1 MGKWRSGG
9 RSVAAAG
16 ADAAR
21 QEGREGRPRLRE
33 QVRRVIRTRR
43 YSRQTEK
50 SYWYWIRYFIR
61 FHRMRHPL
69 EMGEAEVAEFLSFL
83 ATERHVAVSTQ
94 SQALNALVFLYRAV
108 LERPLGEIQGIRP
121 AKRPRRLPV
130 VFTHEEAMAVIRR
143 LEAPYQLMAS
153 LMYGSGLRVTEAA
166 RLRMKDI
173 DLGRAV
179 LTVRDGK
186 GNKDRT
192 TILPPAVAG
201 RLKKRMQWVET
212 QWRRTPLD
220 RRQPVSLPFALA
232 RKYPNAA
239 TSLPWQWLFP
249 APGLSLDDEDRAVRH
264 HLHVSA
270 VQRRVRRAVRACG
283 IGKPASCHTFRHSFA
298 TELLR
303 GGADIRTVQELLG
316 HVDLNTTQIYTHVL
330 GTGFAG
336 VRSPMEMI

>member
-1 MGKWRSGG
+1 MGEFRSDGG
-9 RSVAAAG
+9 SRVLSGQAASPERSQNN
-16 ADAAR
+16 R
-21 QEGREGRPRLRE
+21 LRLRE

-69 EMGEAEVAEFLSFL
+69 DMGEAEVAEFLSFL

-130 VFTHEEAMAVIRR
+130 VFSHDEAMAVIRR

-166 RLRMKDI
+166 RLRMKDV

-179 LTVRDGK
+179 LTVRNGK

-192 TILPPAVAG
+192 TILPAAVAG
-201 RLKKRMQWVET
+201 MLKERMQWVEA

-220 RRQPVSLPFALA
+220 RRKPVTLPFALA
-232 RKYPNAA
+232 RKYPRAA
-239 TSLPWQWLFP
+239 VSLPWQWLFP
-249 APGLSLDDEDRAVRH
+249 APGLSLDDEDRVVGH
-264 HLHVSA
+264 HLHVS
-270 VQRRVRRAVRACG
+270 VIQRRVRTAVRACG
-283 IGKPASCHTFRHSFA
+283 LGKPASCHTFRHSFA

-316 HVDLNTTQIYTHVL
+316 HADLNTTQIYTHVL

-336 VRSPMEMI
+336 VRSPMGVI